1 MYAFD
6 LLFRPQSLVPDQCES
21 TCEVSREMLRLVR
34 EEDTSA
40 GISDGSRTT
49 QGGQF
54 CLRGGVLLKSVLTYV
69 KKSLKVALMSGSAG
83 CRLMERKL
91 GANEVAIVSFR

>member
-1 MYAFD
+1 M
-6 LLFRPQSLVPDQCES
+6 
-21 TCEVSREMLRLVR
+21 
-34 EEDTSA
+34 
-40 GISDGSRTT
+40 
-49 QGGQF
+49 
-54 CLRGGVLLKSVLTYV
+54 RGGVLLKSVLTYV